1 MGIFD
6 QKKTMALSV
15 EDLEDQCRF
24 RQILKVPYD
33 ELVGFVLDYIRRRT
47 GIMLFFWSVCL
58 VFLGLS
64 LTIRINIAGY
74 FPLKNIIFHTFLGLI
89 LFPLFIIPVHEIL
102 HIIPFLFTGAR
113 RIRIGTDL
121 RQYLFYVTAHR
132 HVINSRQFRL
142 VAYTPFIIIN
152 IILLA
157 LIFVLPGLWKW
168 SLSLLIFVHSTMCA
182 GDFALLNFFRINKK
196 KKVYTWDDADKKI
209 AYFYE
214 EI

>member
-1 MGIFD
+1 
-6 QKKTMALSV
+6 MALSV

-33 ELVGFVLDYIRRRT
+33 ELIGFVLDYIRRRT
-47 GIMLFFWSVCL
+47 GLTMFFWSVCFVL
-58 VFLGLS
+58 LGLA

-74 FPLKNIIFHTFLGLI
+74 FLLKNIIFHSFLGLI
-89 LFPLFIIPVHEIL
+89 VFPLLIIPVHEIL

-113 RIRIGTDL
+113 RIRAGLDL

-132 HVINSRQFRL
+132 HVVNSRQFGL
-142 VAYTPFIIIN
+142 VAYTPFIIVSL
-152 IILLA
+152 ILLF
-157 LIFVLPGLWKW
+157 LILILPGLWKW
-168 SLSLLIFVHSTMCA
+168 SLSLLLFVHSTMCA

-196 KKVYTWDDADKKI
+196 KKVYTWDDADEKI

>member
-1 MGIFD
+1 LGIFD